1 MTDRRTIFPA
11 ENKTAPPLA
20 PRNAESDSN
29 IADVTIQSDVT
40 IAADLTRLRALC
52 QQAETARAD
61 LDNDFPVGAVARG
74 KWQDARRAMAD
85 ACPRLLDHIDDL
97 REALN
102 GFLARRADLRP
113 LLYGEF
119 NRAQRALDGDSPFN
133 PDGN

>member
-1 MTDRRTIFPA
+1 MTIFP
-11 ENKTAPPLA
+11 EDNKAATNLA
-20 PRNAESDSN
+20 PDSAESEP
-29 IADVTIQSDVT
+29 IA
-40 IAADLTRLRALC
+40 TRLATLRQLH
-52 QQAETARAD
+52 QQAQDARAD

-113 LLYGEF
+113 LLYDEF
-119 NRAQRALDGDSPFN
+119 NKAQRALDGDSPFS
-133 PDGN
+133 PDGH